1 MGFPELLALSAAGNV
16 VLALAWLRARAQLGR
31 AVHAL
36 VEVGEGRAEI
46 TRVANG
52 IAVTHKIIKND
63 TTNIC

>member
-16 VLALAWLRARAQLGR
+16 VLVLAWLRARAQLGR
-31 AVHAL
+31 AVHSL

-52 IAVTHKIIKND
+52 IAVTHKIIKEENV
-63 TTNIC
+63 TL